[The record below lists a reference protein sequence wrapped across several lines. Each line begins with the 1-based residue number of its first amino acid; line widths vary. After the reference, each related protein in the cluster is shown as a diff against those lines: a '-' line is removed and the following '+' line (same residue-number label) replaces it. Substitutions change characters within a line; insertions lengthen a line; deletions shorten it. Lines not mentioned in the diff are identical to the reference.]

1 MASPTRLRGM
11 WRSIFE
17 VGHSTSGQ
25 RLKDKF
31 SHKDSSGT
39 QSQAKPQSQTTL
51 TRCVSESA
59 KKNYTRLFNTTFSL
73 VMAEQPFGDFPFAI
87 KMQKRNGL
95 EFLPAKDDEHSCSIF
110 VHFLVEALRSDIKSI
125 PSLSNLLAGEV
136 DGSEA

>member
-1 MASPTRLRGM
+1 MEKHI
-11 WRSIFE
+11 RS
-17 VGHSTSGQ
+17 GSLHQ
-25 RLKDKF
+25 RAKDLKDKF

-51 TRCVSESA
+51 TRSVSESA

-125 PSLSNLLAGEV
+125 PSLSNLLAGKV